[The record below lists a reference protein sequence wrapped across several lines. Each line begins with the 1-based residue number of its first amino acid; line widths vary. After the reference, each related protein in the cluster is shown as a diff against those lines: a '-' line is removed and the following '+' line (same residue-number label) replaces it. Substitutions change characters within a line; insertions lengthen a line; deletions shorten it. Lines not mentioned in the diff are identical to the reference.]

1 VGAPL
6 DFFTVV
12 DTQRALRRFRPAPV
26 SDAAIRRILAAATR
40 APSARGAEPWFFVV
54 VCAAATRAAIAARYR
69 AAWQAGERFTAATD
83 ADRDLRGRPHYAR
96 MMRAA
101 RTLAA
106 DLAAAPVL
114 IVCCLDHR
122 QLGPIAGP
130 DGTLL
135 SPVAAYASIFPAVQN
150 LLLAARALGLGTTLT
165 TLHRGFE
172 SDLKAP
178 RSTGRGRGG
187 RDRAARPSRR
197 PLRADAT
204 EAGRSG
210 GVPRP
215 VGEALRGRRRL
226 TAAPRG
232 WVWCRSHARH
242 AGDNRRAVRDR
253 G

>member
-1 VGAPL
+1 VRDGGGDHARRGAAAGVAPL

-12 DTQRALRRFRPAPV
+12 DTQRALRRFRPEPV
-26 SDAAIRRILAAATR
+26 PDAAVRRILSAATR

-54 VCAAATRAAIAARYR
+54 VRETATRAAIATRYR
-69 AAWQAGERFTAATD
+69 GAWEAGERVTAATD

-101 RTLAA
+101 RELAA

-135 SPVAAYASIFPAVQN
+135 SPVAAYASILPAVQN

-165 TLHRGFE
+165 
-172 SDLKAP
+172 
-178 RSTGRGRGG
+178 RST
-187 RDRAARPSRR
+187 RASS
-197 PLRADAT
+197 T
-204 EAGRSG
+204 
-210 GVPRP
+210 
-215 VGEALRGRRRL
+215 
-226 TAAPRG
+226 T
-232 WVWCRSHARH
+232 
-242 AGDNRRAVRDR
+242 
-253 G
+253 